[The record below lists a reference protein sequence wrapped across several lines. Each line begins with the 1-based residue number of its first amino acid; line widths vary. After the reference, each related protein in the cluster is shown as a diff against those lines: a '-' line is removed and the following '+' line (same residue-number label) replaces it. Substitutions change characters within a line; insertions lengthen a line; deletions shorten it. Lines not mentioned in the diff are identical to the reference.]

1 MKARLT
7 LLAVPLMIGVAFAQ
21 STPGSAAE
29 QSNPSTANQPSAKA
43 SNPPASASTQPAEMK
58 TMTYKGTLVDL
69 GCGAASQNTASTAT
83 PSENANSNAN
93 SNTANRAAGDTSSC
107 AVSSSTSQFGLK
119 TDGGQ
124 VYRFDMVGNQRAQ
137 DEFKNNK
144 HWSSAASGNKPL
156 RVKISGVLQGDKLI
170 VSSIH

>member
-1 MKARLT
+1 MGPSARSKWKSTCQERSYGRGPDTTLVRDWSPDPPVREFPRRSRMKARLT

-93 SNTANRAAGDTSSC
+93 SNT
-107 AVSSSTSQFGLK
+107 
-119 TDGGQ
+119 
-124 VYRFDMVGNQRAQ
+124 
-137 DEFKNNK
+137 
-144 HWSSAASGNKPL
+144 
-156 RVKISGVLQGDKLI
+156 
-170 VSSIH
+170 